1 MEQKLNIAKILRN
14 KPRGTKLYSMIHGKC
29 SSEAVTDEIFKIN
42 FCTSKFGLTQSGE
55 CTLIKFGN
63 MYDGGECIIF
73 PSKEM
78 RDWKKFSWKKGDVLV
93 SREGSKILFDKWA
106 NEDYTKFLGKI
117 KVLGNSHCYDTAN
130 YSLASKE
137 EALEFIKSVEE
148 INNGKLNLE
157 TLEIEK
163 QLELRDGDIVVT
175 DAVPS
180 MCYSKCIFI
189 LKGDWNIYED
199 RVNSYIFYNVYN
211 NHISFNI
218 VDKAIRDRDIHLAT
232 EEEKQ
237 QLFDALAK
245 EGKRWNTEKKQ
256 IVNLKEYQFKPFDKV
271 LVRDDYKDEWRAS
284 FFSHIREGLSRYVTT
299 GLVWKFCIPYEGNE
313 HLLGTTNN
321 VED

>member
-1 MEQKLNIAKILRN
+1 MEQKLNIVEIL
-14 KPRGTKLYSMIHGKC
+14 KEKALGTKLW
-29 SSEAVTDEIFKIN
+29 SSLFGDVYFNSASANLVTVSHHKALAKFWSNAKLYDYDEAEP
-42 FCTSKFGLTQSGE
+42 
-55 CTLIKFGN
+55 TL
-63 MYDGGECIIF
+63 F
-73 PSKEM
+73 PSKKM
-78 RDWKKFSWKKGDVLV
+78 RDWSKFAWKKGDVLV
-93 SREGSKILFDKWA
+93 SMEGSKILFDKWA

-148 INNGKLNLE
+148 INNGKLNIE

-163 QLELRDGDIVVT
+163 QLELRDGDIIVT

-271 LVRDDYKDEWRAS
+271 LVRDDYEDEWRAS

-313 HLLGTTNN
+313 YLLGTTNN

>member
-1 MEQKLNIAKILRN
+1 MEQKLNIVEIL
-14 KPRGTKLYSMIHGKC
+14 KEKALGTKLW
-29 SSEAVTDEIFKIN
+29 SSLFGDVYFNSASANLVTVSHHKALAKFWSNAKLYDYDEAEP
-42 FCTSKFGLTQSGE
+42 
-55 CTLIKFGN
+55 TL
-63 MYDGGECIIF
+63 F
-73 PSKEM
+73 PSKKM
-78 RDWKKFSWKKGDVLV
+78 RDWSKFAWKKGDVLV
-93 SREGSKILFDKWA
+93 SMEGSKILFDKWA

-148 INNGKLNLE
+148 INNGKLNIE

-163 QLELRDGDIVVT
+163 QLELRDGDIIVT

-271 LVRDDYKDEWRAS
+271 LVRDDYEDEWRAS

-299 GLVWKFCIPYEGNE
+299 GLVWKFCIPYKGNE
-313 HLLGTTNN
+313 YLLGTTNN